1 MFRDEL
7 KRKRVPNID
16 KELQKEFQTWFKNY
30 VSFHSHLVIIFGCQ
44 ISLQILMY
52 VFACVV
58 ADDKDAG

>member
-1 MFRDEL
+1 MPDS
-7 KRKRVPNID
+7 D
-16 KELQKEFQTWFKNY
+16 KELQKKFATWFKNY
-30 VSFHSHLVIIFGCQ
+30 VSFHSHLVFGCV